1 METEDNLLNEF
12 DEPAFQHASVGQRF
26 LNYIVDVIAFYIL
39 FIIVGIIGGVV
50 FAYFNPGEGTLE
62 SADFTIFFYIVGFI
76 TLCAYY
82 TLLEGAKGKTLGKL
96 ITKTK
101 VVSETGG
108 PISCGKAFMR
118 TLIRL
123 IPIEFLSRLSG
134 SKMWHDE
141 WTKTM
146 VVKDNR

>member
-12 DEPAFQHASVGQRF
+12 DEPAFQHASAGQRF
-26 LNYIVDVIAFYIL
+26 LNYIIDVIAFYIL
-39 FIIVGIIGGVV
+39 FIIVSIIGGVA
-50 FAYFNPGEGTLE
+50 FATSNPGESIEGSAWFTAILYIE
-62 SADFTIFFYIVGFI
+62 SFVILI
-76 TLCAYY
+76 AYY
-82 TLLEGAKGKTLGKL
+82 TLLEGSRGKTLGKL

-108 PISCGKAFMR
+108 QISYGKAFIR

-123 IPIEFLSRLSG
+123 IPVEFLSRLSG
-134 SKMWHDE
+134 SNMWHDE